1 MNAIAYGGRIAAHVD
16 VCRQA
21 STSTLDR
28 TALAAGA
35 AACRARLQEVE
46 ASMDQACEAAVRRSL
61 PRQQADD
68 RRTWGRLAWN
78 LYVDEAARQARQ
90 HASEMTMLRRD
101 AQHLDHIRACISPD

>member
-16 VCRQA
+16 VGLQA

-35 AACRARLQEVE
+35 AARRARLQEIE

-61 PRQQADD
+61 SRQQTGD
-68 RRTWGRLAWN
+68 RSTWDRLAWN
-78 LYVDEAARQARQ
+78 RYVDEAARQARL
-90 HASEMTMLRRD
+90 HASEMTALRRD
-101 AQHLDHIRACISPD
+101 AQRLDHIRECVA